1 MNKHTEIIESAR
13 KVMQIEAD
21 AVTALAARLDERFA
35 LAVEMLLACSGRVVV
50 TGIGKSGL
58 ICQKMAAT
66 MASTGTPAIFLH
78 PAEGVHGDLGMLMKG
93 DVVIAVSNSGET
105 EEITRILPTLKRMGL
120 PLIAMSG
127 NPASTLGRA
136 GDVFLDISIKEEACP
151 LQLAPTAST
160 TVTLVI
166 GDALA
171 VALLLQR
178 GFREE
183 DFALYH
189 PGGILG
195 KRLLLRVE
203 DLMHMG
209 DAMPSVAAG
218 TLLKDA
224 LYEIS
229 SKKLGITGI
238 VDERGALIGVFTDGD
253 LRRWIEQGIEVLNR
267 PVCEVMSGNPK
278 RILRNNLAAKAL
290 QRMEEYKITSLFVFE
305 ADDEETPVGIIHL
318 HDLLKAGVI

>member
-1 MNKHTEIIESAR
+1 MNTTELIEAGR
-13 KVMQIEAD
+13 KVMRVEAD
-21 AVTALAARLDERFA
+21 AVTAMADRLNADFVR
-35 LAVEMLLACSGRVVV
+35 AVQMLLDCRGRVVV
-50 TGIGKSGL
+50 TGMGKSGL

-66 MASTGTPAIFLH
+66 MASTGTPALFLH

-105 EEITRILPTLKRMGL
+105 EEITRILPIIKRMGL
-120 PLIAMSG
+120 PLIAMASSVT
-127 NPASTLGRA
+127 STLGRA
-136 GDVFLDISIKEEACP
+136 GDVFLDISVAQEACP

-160 TVTLVI
+160 TATLAM

-189 PGGILG
+189 PGGALG

-203 DLMHMG
+203 DLMHTG
-209 DAMPSVAAG
+209 TAIPAVAAG

-229 SKKLGITGI
+229 SKKLGITG
-238 VDERGALIGVFTDGD
+238 VFDEQGELIGVFTDGD
-253 LRRWIEQGIEVLNR
+253 LRRAIETGLEILNR
-267 PVCEVMSGNPK
+267 PIAEVMNSQPK
-278 RILRNNLAAKAL
+278 RILRGNLAAKAL
-290 QRMEEYKITSLFVFE
+290 QRMEMHSITSLFVFE
-305 ADDEETPVGIIHL
+305 GDADRVPVGIIHL